1 LLILRLYWV
10 SLMIIYFPKKVNSN
24 FFYFYY
30 YLPALFIFNMNEL
43 QIIHQLTNKL
53 LNKYLT
59 SICHLEIVLRVDTH
73 QFLVNR
79 SKSSSN
85 HHNIEIIRF
94 KSTKT
99 ITNDELEML
108 KLKIKSTLNLI
119 LQCIEGNS
127 YKKVLHI
134 ILKNYSSSAPQIVP
148 SLFQC

>member
-1 LLILRLYWV
+1 
-10 SLMIIYFPKKVNSN
+10 MIIYFPKKVNSN

-79 SKSSSN
+79 RESSSN

-108 KLKIKSTLNLI
+108 KLKINSALNLI